1 VPAERGSTG
10 ALAVRGQ
17 AAADESNS
25 KDQLAAPRDVGEF
38 GPSVQSRILSALSPG
53 RIGAFYVLIVVCIIF
68 SIWVPDTFPKWAT
81 AKQIFESNA
90 ITAMAALTLVIPL
103 ASGVFDISVPY
114 TMTLSGIFATYMM
127 VDSGWSVVPSV
138 ILAIFVG
145 ILVGVVNG
153 VVVVVAKID
162 ALIGTLATGFV
173 IQAVILWRSGDQ
185 LISGPQLASLDKI
198 ADNQWLFGLT
208 LPVFYCVV
216 LAFLIWLLLERTS
229 TGRRV
234 YATGFNVDAARLA
247 GVRTARTRFLALV
260 ACATMAG
267 IVGVVLA
274 AQIGSGSPTAGNQ
287 YLLPAFA
294 AVFVGATQFKPG
306 HFNAWGTVLATV
318 LLGTIITGLG
328 LAGAPEW
335 VQQLVSG
342 IVLIAA
348 LGLTGLEVRRAGARK
363 RLSTG
368 AGEPDEEGTQPDTK
382 SGSDSHIVNDRIT
395 EESTEQSVTT
405 K

>member
-1 VPAERGSTG
+1 MPAENATVEVSSASGLLSTEPG
-10 ALAVRGQ
+10 VNTL
-17 AAADESNS
+17 DES
-25 KDQLAAPRDVGEF
+25 DP
-38 GPSVQSRILSALSPG
+38 GPSLSSRVWSAVSPG
-53 RIGAFYVLIVVCIIF
+53 RIGAFYVLIAVCIIF
-68 SIWVPDTFPKWAT
+68 SIWVPDTFLKWAT
-81 AKQIFESNA
+81 AKQVFETNA
-90 ITAMAALTLVIPL
+90 VTAMAALTLVIPL

-114 TMTLSGIFATYMM
+114 TMTLSGMFATYSI
-127 VDSGWSVVPSV
+127 VDSGWPVVPAV
-138 ILAIFVG
+138 LLAIGVG

-173 IQAVILWRSGDQ
+173 IQAVVLWRSGDQ
-185 LISGPQLASLDKI
+185 LISGPQLASFDKL

-216 LAFLIWLLLERTS
+216 LAFLIFLLLDRTS
-229 TGRRV
+229 TGRRI

-260 ACATMAG
+260 ACSTLAG

-306 HFNAWGTVLATV
+306 HFNAWGTVLATI

-328 LAGAPEW
+328 LGGAPEW

-348 LGLTGLEVRRAGARK
+348 LGLTGLEVRRAGSR
-363 RLSTG
+363 RR
-368 AGEPDEEGTQPDTK
+368 PVVD
-382 SGSDSHIVNDRIT
+382 
-395 EESTEQSVTT
+395 STEADHGRSNDDQKWIRDNNIVTSSNT
-405 K
+405 TDTTEQVSHYLRKG